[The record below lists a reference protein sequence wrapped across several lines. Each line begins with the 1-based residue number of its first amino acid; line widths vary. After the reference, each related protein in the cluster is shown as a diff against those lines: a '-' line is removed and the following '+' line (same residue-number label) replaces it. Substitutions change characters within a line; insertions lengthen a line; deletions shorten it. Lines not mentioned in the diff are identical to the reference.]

1 MTLCTMLLAVPHR
14 ANPKRWC
21 IYASFKRAWMERRP
35 TLRNISIQFKNLC
48 KLSINRPRPRRGQ
61 LRKPARRTPRP
72 GSALRLGICSRG
84 RASSSSSRPATSA
97 RGGTRPRRRP
107 PEACVRPAGTT
118 PPAQLLPLSPAT
130 ARRRRFP
137 VRAVHGD
144 ALGEVLLANFLLL
157 SKKKLRVLH

>member
-1 MTLCTMLLAVPHR
+1 LTLCTMLLAVPHR

-48 KLSINRPRPRRGQ
+48 KLSINQAPAAAANTESRRAGHPDPAQPSVWVYAHADVRRPP
-61 LRKPARRTPRP
+61 
-72 GSALRLGICSRG
+72 
-84 RASSSSSRPATSA
+84 PATSA

-118 PPAQLLPLSPAT
+118 PPAHLLRPSLAPWSPPPDAWSPSAQST
-130 ARRRRFP
+130 A
-137 VRAVHGD
+137 
-144 ALGEVLLANFLLL
+144 ALFLLV
-157 SKKKLRVLH
+157 SNGETERVERSSGSLV